1 MSKCHNSNGARWIR
15 AALQV
20 NPYSYHGKVSP
31 RNSFATEEL
40 YNQALIEELKR
51 LNIEI
56 IAVTDHWCIN
66 SATKLIREAKNNG
79 ITALPGFEANS
90 SEGVHILIIF
100 PEDTPFEQIN
110 AAIGLAGGQPGQESG
125 PGTENTNA
133 IINIMTQRGAL
144 AIPAHANT
152 ENSGLFKLRGK
163 PLENII
169 KNDNLTGIAVSI
181 LDRDN
186 YEETAELVFKSS
198 TPYNRQHKLA
208 KIYSDDICSPEHLKK
223 ISASTW
229 LKLTNPTLDAIKLAL
244 KSPDTRVRLDEPKN
258 IEIQSIDSISWSG
271 GFLNDVTLPFNK
283 ELTTIIGGRGSGK
296 STIIESIRYV
306 LNATP
311 LASQITNE
319 HESLIQEVV
328 KPGTTIELKVTGGLA
343 TSKQYTICRTVGSS
357 TPTVLDEDGT
367 ITHLEPK
374 DIIEGVSIFGQ
385 HELAELTRDGTKL
398 AEMLLKLHG
407 KDISKFDSHSVIKS
421 LESNL
426 AELEDAEQKLT
437 NINDTIETKSK
448 YLEIINDYENS
459 HQAELFQQVA
469 SIEAHSETID
479 NSTTWIETILKQYAK
494 ITNETIANI
503 ETIIQKH
510 TVSNQD
516 ETHSLIQSQ
525 TDTIRAI
532 IASVTQT
539 LNGQLNELEAELR
552 NHITTLK
559 DLKTIWEGYSEPKL
573 TELNGNIHSLQS
585 RGIDVKRYTDAKS
598 KLSRIDSLISQKESA
613 QNAVTELEDT
623 RSELLTQLKLSSND
637 LIESLK
643 ESVSQINR
651 RTRRNVLTLVEVK
664 EDKEAA
670 IRLIEQTISGQKH
683 KIRSALESTNY
694 SLSSF
699 IDDLYKVDIHEDESG
714 LLEQG
719 ITDSQRANL
728 AIHARYL
735 IRRLK
740 HLTPQPSLEVKL
752 NTAVR
757 GERSNF
763 KTLSQLSKGQRATA
777 LLLML
782 LAGSTRPLI
791 IDQPEDDLDNRFI
804 YDGIVA
810 NLRKVKGSRQIIAS
824 THNANI
830 PVLGDAELVLT
841 LHATNE
847 HSDLDRSAI
856 GSLDLLSVRENIE
869 QILEGGVEAFSSRQ
883 RIYGF

>member
-110 AAIGLAGGQPGQESG
+110 A
-125 PGTENTNA
+125 

-181 LDRDN
+181 LDGDN

-343 TSKQYTICRTVGSS
+343 TSK
-357 TPTVLDEDGT
+357 
-367 ITHLEPK
+367 
-374 DIIEGVSIFGQ
+374 
-385 HELAELTRDGTKL
+385 
-398 AEMLLKLHG
+398 
-407 KDISKFDSHSVIKS
+407 
-421 LESNL
+421 
-426 AELEDAEQKLT
+426 
-437 NINDTIETKSK
+437 
-448 YLEIINDYENS
+448 
-459 HQAELFQQVA
+459 
-469 SIEAHSETID
+469 
-479 NSTTWIETILKQYAK
+479 
-494 ITNETIANI
+494 
-503 ETIIQKH
+503 
-510 TVSNQD
+510 
-516 ETHSLIQSQ
+516 
-525 TDTIRAI
+525 
-532 IASVTQT
+532 
-539 LNGQLNELEAELR
+539 
-552 NHITTLK
+552 
-559 DLKTIWEGYSEPKL
+559 
-573 TELNGNIHSLQS
+573 
-585 RGIDVKRYTDAKS
+585 
-598 KLSRIDSLISQKESA
+598 
-613 QNAVTELEDT
+613 
-623 RSELLTQLKLSSND
+623 
-637 LIESLK
+637 
-643 ESVSQINR
+643 
-651 RTRRNVLTLVEVK
+651 
-664 EDKEAA
+664 
-670 IRLIEQTISGQKH
+670 
-683 KIRSALESTNY
+683 
-694 SLSSF
+694 
-699 IDDLYKVDIHEDESG
+699 
-714 LLEQG
+714 
-719 ITDSQRANL
+719 
-728 AIHARYL
+728 
-735 IRRLK
+735 
-740 HLTPQPSLEVKL
+740 
-752 NTAVR
+752 
-757 GERSNF
+757 
-763 KTLSQLSKGQRATA
+763 
-777 LLLML
+777 
-782 LAGSTRPLI
+782 
-791 IDQPEDDLDNRFI
+791 
-804 YDGIVA
+804 
-810 NLRKVKGSRQIIAS
+810 
-824 THNANI
+824 
-830 PVLGDAELVLT
+830 
-841 LHATNE
+841 
-847 HSDLDRSAI
+847 
-856 GSLDLLSVRENIE
+856 
-869 QILEGGVEAFSSRQ
+869 
-883 RIYGF
+883 